1 MGGLATLLLGLA
13 TPDTTREWKP
23 IPGVGQPP
31 PTAEDLDLLR
41 RFSTPQEV
49 VDRALI
55 APRLLP
61 VLEAER
67 VPAVAEMLLLLP
79 ATEINATLLRDSLA
93 LKVGLQRARVTLTGV
108 GPYGGGWD
116 WPETVRL
123 DPRTHAP
130 FVPHATNT
138 TRVAFQIEPAGGRS
152 WEQEHQRD
160 TLLRF
165 QRLFTKGLLPHANA
179 PSPLEGDFPYVLLS
193 LHVFAEGQHPSPEGK
208 HASSPAPRTAVSLL
222 VDSPQAQ
229 PAATPRPGTP
239 GGQTAAPLSASEM
252 QPAAEPTEH
261 CAAGFSSECV
271 DGSCHRPEA
280 MARGVCTLGCPA
292 GRLRCADG
300 SCIGNA
306 TTRCAPPLVK
316 LQAVSEA
323 TVVDVSVLRPLPL
336 EVHAD
341 DGSTL
346 AHLSLPQWAY
356 GVGRPR
362 LRVVVTRVPHA
373 EALRLLPLAN
383 RSVSNLLRSP
393 AFRLS
398 VGIAGAEDLPA
409 GLSPGAADAAQM
421 SDLEAPLLPEPAK
434 LRLRCQVGA
443 VASDEARKRDIE
455 ALCLARLE
463 REGEVSRWRCR
474 TRPRRHAP
482 PPPNTHTHTPPPHCT
497 YTPLATFTDAPLST
511 RPAPPP
517 HRRHAPPLSH
527 PGRCVDRHLAALTPV
542 LPHATVAR
550 LGTFVLMRQ
559 SLDPL
564 PGSPPPAAPPSPP
577 PPPPA
582 TPSPRLP
589 PAQPRPP
596 PTPLALPL
604 ARDAPSRQQAPAPA
618 RGVLLESAL
627 QPQPLP
633 AGGRPRFRL
642 SSVVLVL
649 TLVPAAVIS
658 FISLFVC
665 RHIRNRRPGPF
676 KAQRRRR
683 DPAEVTA
690 PVGEAAAGDDQ
701 ELENRSGKDE

>member
-1 MGGLATLLLGLA
+1 MGCLATLMLALA
-13 TPDTTREWKP
+13 TPDTPREWKP
-23 IPGVGQPP
+23 ISGAGQPP
-31 PTAEDLDLLR
+31 PTAEDLDTLR

-55 APRLLP
+55 APRLLS

-79 ATEINATLLRDSLA
+79 AIEINATLLRDSLA
-93 LKVGLQRARVTLTGV
+93 LKVGLQRARVTVTDV
-108 GPYGGGWD
+108 APYGGGWD
-116 WPETVRL
+116 WPETMRL

-152 WEQEHQRD
+152 WEQEFQRD

-165 QRLFTKGLLPHANA
+165 QRLFAKGLLPHANA
-179 PSPLEGDFPYVLLS
+179 LRPLEGDFPYVLLS
-193 LHVFAEGQHPSPEGK
+193 LHVFAEGQRPSPGGK
-208 HASSPAPRTAVSLL
+208 HASPAPRTAVSLL

-239 GGQTAAPLSASEM
+239 GGQTAAPLSALEM

-261 CAAGFSSECV
+261 CPAGFPSECV

-280 MARGVCTLGCPA
+280 VARGVCTLGCPA

-383 RSVSNLLRSP
+383 RSASNLLRSP

-409 GLSPGAADAAQM
+409 GLSAGAADAAQM

-443 VASDEARKRDIE
+443 VASDEARKRDVE

-463 REGEVSRWRCR
+463 REGDVSRWRCA
-474 TRPRRHAP
+474 TRARRHAP
-482 PPPNTHTHTPPPHCT
+482 PPTQHTYAHTTPTLHTHTTCLPPSPIPRAL
-497 YTPLATFTDAPLST
+497 YPP
-511 RPAPPP
+511 RPAP
-517 HRRHAPPLSH
+517 HRHAPHS
-527 PGRCVDRHLAALTPV
+527 RILAGAS
-542 LPHATVAR
+542 TVIW
-550 LGTFVLMRQ
+550 
-559 SLDPL
+559 
-564 PGSPPPAAPPSPP
+564 PPSLPCYR
-577 PPPPA
+577 
-582 TPSPRLP
+582 TP
-589 PAQPRPP
+589 
-596 PTPLALPL
+596 
-604 ARDAPSRQQAPAPA
+604 PSRGSAP
-618 RGVLLESAL
+618 L
-627 QPQPLP
+627 
-633 AGGRPRFRL
+633 
-642 SSVVLVL
+642 
-649 TLVPAAVIS
+649 
-658 FISLFVC
+658 C
-665 RHIRNRRPGPF
+665 
-676 KAQRRRR
+676 
-683 DPAEVTA
+683 
-690 PVGEAAAGDDQ
+690 
-701 ELENRSGKDE
+701 

>member
-1 MGGLATLLLGLA
+1 MIYLALLHFYCAKLFLFEYSLLSLPIAFDALSKYAERCHSRQQSALLQCFALGATMGGLATLLLALA
-13 TPDTTREWKP
+13 TPDMPREWKP
-23 IPGVGQPP
+23 IPGLGQPP
-31 PTAEDLDLLR
+31 PTAEDLDTLR

-79 ATEINATLLRDSLA
+79 AIEINATQLRDSLA
-93 LKVGLQRARVTLTGV
+93 RKVGLQRARVTVTAV
-108 GPYGGGWD
+108 APYGGRWD
-116 WPETVRL
+116 WPEIMRL
-123 DPRTHAP
+123 DPRTRAP

-165 QRLFTKGLLPHANA
+165 ERLFTKGLLPHANA
-179 PSPLEGDFPYVLLS
+179 PRPLEGDFPYVLLS
-193 LHVFAEGQHPSPEGK
+193 LHVFAEGERPSPGGK
-208 HASSPAPRTAVSLL
+208 HALPAPRTAMSLL

-229 PAATPRPGTP
+229 PAATPSSGTP

-261 CAAGFSSECV
+261 CPAGFPSECV
-271 DGSCHRPEA
+271 DGSCHRPSA
-280 MARGVCTLGCPA
+280 VARGVCTLGCPA

-341 DGSTL
+341 DGSIL

-383 RSVSNLLRSP
+383 RSASNLLRSP

-398 VGIAGAEDLPA
+398 VGIAGAEDLPT
-409 GLSPGAADAAQM
+409 GLSAGAADAAQM

-434 LRLRCQVGA
+434 LRMRCQVGA
-443 VASDEARKRDIE
+443 VSSDEARKRDVE
-455 ALCLARLE
+455 ALCLARLQ
-463 REGEVSRWRCR
+463 RDGDVTRWRCAPRAARKASRPSPRAPR
-474 TRPRRHAP
+474 TRTHLHTAHTRTCTLHIHATCHLQRH
-482 PPPNTHTHTPPPHCT
+482 T
-497 YTPLATFTDAPLST
+497 PLST
-511 RPAPPP
+511 RP
-517 HRRHAPPLSH
+517 
-527 PGRCVDRHLAALTPV
+527 T
-542 LPHATVAR
+542 T
-550 LGTFVLMRQ
+550 
-559 SLDPL
+559 
-564 PGSPPPAAPPSPP
+564 
-577 PPPPA
+577 
-582 TPSPRLP
+582 
-589 PAQPRPP
+589 PP
-596 PTPLALPL
+596 PTRPLHSRIL
-604 ARDAPSRQQAPAPA
+604 AGASTVIWPRSHPCYHTPPSRGSAHLCSCTRASTRCPA
-618 RGVLLESAL
+618 R
-627 QPQPLP
+627 
-633 AGGRPRFRL
+633 
-642 SSVVLVL
+642 
-649 TLVPAAVIS
+649 
-658 FISLFVC
+658 
-665 RHIRNRRPGPF
+665 RRSP
-676 KAQRRRR
+676 RRRR
-683 DPAEVTA
+683 RRRCLQPRCRRRGRR
-690 PVGEAAAGDDQ
+690 P
-701 ELENRSGKDE
+701 RSHGRRPRR

>member
-1 MGGLATLLLGLA
+1 MGGLATLLLALA
-13 TPDTTREWKP
+13 TPDMPREWKP
-23 IPGVGQPP
+23 IPGLGQPP
-31 PTAEDLDLLR
+31 PTAEDLDTLR

-79 ATEINATLLRDSLA
+79 AIEINATQLRDSLA
-93 LKVGLQRARVTLTGV
+93 RKVGLQRARVTVTAV
-108 GPYGGGWD
+108 APYGGRWD
-116 WPETVRL
+116 WPEIMRL
-123 DPRTHAP
+123 DPRTRAP

-165 QRLFTKGLLPHANA
+165 ERLFTKGLLPHANA
-179 PSPLEGDFPYVLLS
+179 PRPLEGDFPYVLLS
-193 LHVFAEGQHPSPEGK
+193 LHVFAEGERPSPGGK
-208 HASSPAPRTAVSLL
+208 HALPAPRTAMSLL

-229 PAATPRPGTP
+229 PAATPSSGTP

-261 CAAGFSSECV
+261 CPAGFPSECV
-271 DGSCHRPEA
+271 DGSCHRPSA
-280 MARGVCTLGCPA
+280 VARGVCTLGCPA

-341 DGSTL
+341 DGSIL

-383 RSVSNLLRSP
+383 RSASNLLRSP

-398 VGIAGAEDLPA
+398 VGIAGAEDLPT
-409 GLSPGAADAAQM
+409 GLSAGAADAAQM

-434 LRLRCQVGA
+434 LRMRCQVGA
-443 VASDEARKRDIE
+443 VSSDEARKRDVE
-455 ALCLARLE
+455 ALCLARLQ
-463 REGEVSRWRCR
+463 RDGDVTRWRCAPRAARKASRPSPRAPR
-474 TRPRRHAP
+474 TRTHLHTAHTRTCTLHIHATCHLQRH
-482 PPPNTHTHTPPPHCT
+482 T
-497 YTPLATFTDAPLST
+497 PLST
-511 RPAPPP
+511 RP
-517 HRRHAPPLSH
+517 
-527 PGRCVDRHLAALTPV
+527 T
-542 LPHATVAR
+542 T
-550 LGTFVLMRQ
+550 
-559 SLDPL
+559 
-564 PGSPPPAAPPSPP
+564 
-577 PPPPA
+577 
-582 TPSPRLP
+582 
-589 PAQPRPP
+589 PP
-596 PTPLALPL
+596 PTRPLHSRIL
-604 ARDAPSRQQAPAPA
+604 AGASTVIWPRSHPCYHTPPSRGSAHLCSCTRASTRCPA
-618 RGVLLESAL
+618 R
-627 QPQPLP
+627 
-633 AGGRPRFRL
+633 
-642 SSVVLVL
+642 
-649 TLVPAAVIS
+649 
-658 FISLFVC
+658 
-665 RHIRNRRPGPF
+665 RRSP
-676 KAQRRRR
+676 RRRR
-683 DPAEVTA
+683 RRRCLQPRCRRRGRR
-690 PVGEAAAGDDQ
+690 P
-701 ELENRSGKDE
+701 RSHGRRPRR